1 MVDWAA
7 RQRLRQ
13 CRGQAYRRPRPRRLP
28 RRRAPASWRRFSSS
42 ADLQLLSSAP
52 IGALQRWLRRSE
64 TTRTSGGWAQPKA
77 AAFAALQPSKTPCR
91 AMSTPRLCR
100 ALGAAQAGGAHRRA
114 NELCPAAS
122 RAPGCAGGGA
132 RGGRACAGGLAR
144 GCPAAP
150 RTVAQA
156 AAVFQRGH
164 AQKGAVLGLRALS
177 TLSEVGSKR
186 AIRESAGRQCI
197 TDSVLTAARSLCT
210 TAPSQSSAAGEPP
223 KSYREPRPSPR
234 RALALQALETGANI
248 RRCRSFIRCLHSSI
262 PRSIWR
268 AVDLE
273 STRWR

>member
-1 MVDWAA
+1 
-7 RQRLRQ
+7 
-13 CRGQAYRRPRPRRLP
+13 
-28 RRRAPASWRRFSSS
+28 
-42 ADLQLLSSAP
+42 
-52 IGALQRWLRRSE
+52 
-64 TTRTSGGWAQPKA
+64 
-77 AAFAALQPSKTPCR
+77 
-91 AMSTPRLCR
+91 MSTPRLCR

-197 TDSVLTAARSLCT
+197 TDSVLRHVRERCARPRLAKV
-210 TAPSQSSAAGEPP
+210 APRAS
-223 KSYREPRPSPR
+223 RR
-234 RALALQALETGANI
+234 RATVSHAPALAAPWPCKPSRPARTFDDVAASFVASIHRFLDRFGARLI
-248 RRCRSFIRCLHSSI
+248 SRGRSM
-262 PRSIWR
+262 
-268 AVDLE
+268 AMMAA
-273 STRWR
+273 